1 MLELYYERPYDSEFE
16 AKIVEVADNYVVLD
30 RTLFYPVGGGQ
41 PSDTGYI
48 SDARVERVEK
58 TDKILHFLEQRPT
71 FKVGSI
77 IHGQIDRERRLKI
90 MRIHTALHLL
100 TNICDKMLGSIE
112 HVGSGMSDEK
122 GHIDIYYP
130 PRVKP
135 DLKQKITTAINNAIH
150 KGADVKMWFD
160 GQTRY
165 VQIGDYDALMC
176 GGTHVKN
183 VDEIGE
189 VRLKRKNVGKGKDRL
204 EVTILN

>member
-1 MLELYYERPYDSEFE
+1 MELYYERPYDFEFE

-30 RTLFYPVGGGQ
+30 RTLFYPGGGGQ
-41 PSDTGYI
+41 PSDTGYL
-48 SDARVERVEK
+48 SDVRVERVEK
-58 TDKILHFLEQRPT
+58 RDKILHFLEEKPT
-71 FKVGSI
+71 FNVGSV
-77 IHGQIDRERRLKI
+77 IHGRIDRERRLKI
-90 MRIHTALHLL
+90 MRVHTALHLL
-100 TNICDKMLGSIE
+100 NNICDKMLGNIE

-135 DLKQKITTAINNAIH
+135 DLRQKITAAINKVIH
-150 KGADVKMWFD
+150 EGAEVKTWFD
-160 GQTRY
+160 GQMRY

-176 GGTHVKN
+176 GGTHVWN
-183 VDEIGE
+183 VNEIGE